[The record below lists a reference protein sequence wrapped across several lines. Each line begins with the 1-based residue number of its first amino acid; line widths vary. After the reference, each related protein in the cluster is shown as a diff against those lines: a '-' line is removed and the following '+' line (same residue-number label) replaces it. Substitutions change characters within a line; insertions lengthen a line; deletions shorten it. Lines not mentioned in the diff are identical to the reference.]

1 MWLFKK
7 NRKLRLCFKKNIY
20 KKINTLLFIINLSSL
35 FKTKN
40 KAKKKRAEEGG
51 GSVIKKKKSKT
62 KVCKK
67 KKRGSFQGRGLIYI
81 EGLGV

>member
-20 KKINTLLFIINLSSL
+20 KKINTLLFIITLSSL
-35 FKTKN
+35 YKTK
-40 KAKKKRAEEGG
+40 KAEKKRAEEGG